1 MPAADD
7 QKIYEALVIPNE
19 ALDQGGVEIL
29 RAGLVA
35 DDLYVTARRAFVD
48 PATWGEV
55 LGDITRR
62 LAHIYANEGELTQKE
77 ALAAIMSAY
86 AADLGAPAVA
96 APRRKRAAVHKP
108 ASAPRSAKMST
119 KTSSK
124 TSSKRKAR

>member
-35 DDLYVTARRAFVD
+35 DNLYVTARRVFKD

-62 LAHIYANEGELTQKE
+62 LAHIYANEGDLTRKE
-77 ALAAIMSAY
+77 ALAAIMSAF
-86 AADLGAPAVA
+86 AADLGAPPVA
-96 APRRKRAAVHKP
+96 APRRKRAAARKP
-108 ASAPRSAKMST
+108 ARSPARRKPT
-119 KTSSK
+119 
-124 TSSKRKAR
+124 KRKAR